1 MVTAVYPRFK
11 RSRVSCFHQVKFS
24 AMSKPTR
31 LVAEL
36 NTVIYIF
43 YFCWKFLKK
52 LILRFCQNKTLS
64 LHRATTILNFLLYY
78 FWVNE

>member
-52 LILRFCQNKTLS
+52 IDFKVLS
-64 LHRATTILNFLLYY
+64 KQDFITSSCYYY
-78 FWVNE
+78 FKLSTLLFLGK